1 MKNILNRIYYN
12 YYNIDKNYYF
22 PIDKDYMRFVFMLR
36 NEKIENLSVNEVID
50 KYRNRNNPFKD
61 IILNN
66 IDNRRDY
73 LIESETIHITYP

>member
-36 NEKIENLSVNEVID
+36 NEKIEKMTS
-50 KYRNRNNPFKD
+50 
-61 IILNN
+61 
-66 IDNRRDY
+66 
-73 LIESETIHITYP
+73 T